1 MSGLV
6 HSRVVPLPVVPGM
19 PACRPKPSAQPTYGV
34 VLLDRL
40 GNLLGASRAPDMPGE
55 VGMPP
60 GIDLRTQDLRRY
72 LAQSGV
78 SSAGRRFSLVSATW
92 LHVRGKRVRVG
103 IYVESGGR
111 AISPERLEPDT
122 GSVVAILSDQVVD

>member
-19 PACRPKPSAQPTYGV
+19 PACRPTPPVQQTYGI
-34 VLLDRL
+34 VLLDRR
-40 GNLLGASRAPDMPGE
+40 GNLLGASSAPDMPGE

-72 LAQSGV
+72 LAQSEA
-78 SSAGRRFSLVSATW
+78 SSTGRRFSLVSATW
-92 LHVRGKRVRVG
+92 VHVRGRRVRVG
-103 IYVESGGR
+103 IYMESGGR
-111 AISPERLEPDT
+111 AISPERLEPDA
-122 GSVVAILSDQVVD
+122 GSIVAILSNQVVG